1 MQWCRS
7 CDVIAEW
14 EARRVFFFY
23 YYSLYMRHIFVCVF
37 AFRKNNRTCIQWSA
51 SLLVRFPKTKK
62 SVSIRTTGLAQCVQ
76 PCVMLGKKTKNK
88 HISANLERE
97 RSRQC
102 KHHDVFITYVKGC
115 YRLSPSF
122 SSSSPAAHL
131 PELSSYPAVCCLLP
145 RHEDLCVRLIAS
157 SPAHARWP
165 RK

>member
-14 EARRVFFFY
+14 EARRVFFF

-157 SPAHARWP
+157 SPAHARWQ